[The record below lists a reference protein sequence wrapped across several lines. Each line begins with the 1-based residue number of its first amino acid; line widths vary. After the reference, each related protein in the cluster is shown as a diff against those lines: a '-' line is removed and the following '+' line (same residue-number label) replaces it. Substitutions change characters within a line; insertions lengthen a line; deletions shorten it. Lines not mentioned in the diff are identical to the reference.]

1 MYYVYMP
8 VVMRIGSIKFY
19 IYPQDH
25 RPAHVHV
32 ISADSEAKFE
42 ILTGECIANY
52 GFNQKSIK
60 ALSREIVI
68 RQAELLE
75 AWKEYEGEE

>member
-1 MYYVYMP
+1 
-8 VVMRIGSIKFY
+8 MRIGSLKFY

-32 ISADSEAKFE
+32 IVANTEAKFK
-42 ILTGECIANY
+42 ISTGECISNY
-52 GFNQKSIK
+52 GFSQKSIK
-60 ALSREIVI
+60 ELSREVVKN
-68 RQAELLE
+68 QDELLE